1 VASRPL
7 RSSHA
12 LLGLVTGLACSSLQ
26 KPFEYLVQFIIYM
39 AQVKALQD
47 GNKRAGR
54 RSEKNCHY
62 MLEFVLF
69 LREPYSL
76 REAFFTDHPPLL
88 HSCPG
93 GVASVQVFAQAPMR
107 DKRGSGEMNLCSEAD
122 PAQAAALHK
131 VCARHSTQQLGSN
144 TPAGKSLVRTDEA
157 PVVLRSCRPSPFARP
172 HPLSPFLSP

>member
-1 VASRPL
+1 
-7 RSSHA
+7 
-12 LLGLVTGLACSSLQ
+12 
-26 KPFEYLVQFIIYM
+26 
-39 AQVKALQD
+39 
-47 GNKRAGR
+47 
-54 RSEKNCHY
+54 

-76 REAFFTDHPPLL
+76 REAFFTDRPLLL

-107 DKRGSGEMNLCSEAD
+107 DKRGSGEMNLCSDSAGID

-144 TPAGKSLVRTDEA
+144 TPAGKSLVPTDEA
-157 PVVLRSCRPSPFARP
+157 PVLLRSCRPPPFARP
-172 HPLSPFLSP
+172 HPTLTPCRPFSRPETAPAATRPQLSAPRMCVAGLPCYFFQRFEPAATRVRSPLRLRST